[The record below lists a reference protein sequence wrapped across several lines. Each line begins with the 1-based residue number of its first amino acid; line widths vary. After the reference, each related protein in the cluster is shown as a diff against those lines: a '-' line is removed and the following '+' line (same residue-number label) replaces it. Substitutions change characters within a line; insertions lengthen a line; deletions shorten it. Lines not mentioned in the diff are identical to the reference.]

1 MIKKTLKYGV
11 VILIALLIPITTIN
25 AKTIAELEKE
35 LEAAEKKLND
45 TNVKK
50 AANKQDINETN
61 KKINTIKANI
71 EKINSDIDAK
81 TKESEQLEKDIV
93 AKNKETED
101 MMRYYQITSSGSTML
116 EYIMGAESIT
126 DLVYR
131 LAITEQIT
139 NYNKKVVKEM
149 NDMINQNEVI
159 KKDLEQK
166 KIELSSLKSEL
177 DTQLTILLKKSSE
190 LDKDGI
196 SEENSIKEI
205 KKNIKSYVDM
215 GCDRNESIDACYAR
229 KFGSGYLPSGTT
241 FYRPTTSGRITS
253 EFGLRDLLGS
263 PNNHYA
269 IDIGMATGTPVY
281 SVSDGIVAYTG
292 NYCGNAIVIW
302 HNVNGK
308 TYSSLYCHLSTIN
321 VKKNQIVT
329 KNTVIAKSG
338 CTGQCYGAHLH
349 LGLATGKF
357 MQDYT
362 SYYRTYDKNGKELPS
377 FAKYTFNPR
386 NVITFPAKGSS
397 YYNR

>member
-1 MIKKTLKYGV
+1 MIKKFLKYSV
-11 VILIALLIPITTIN
+11 IILIVLLIPITTIN

-61 KKINTIKANI
+61 KKINTIKSNI
-71 EKINSDIDAK
+71 EKINSDIDEK
-81 TKESEQLEKDIV
+81 TRESEQLEKDITV
-93 AKNKETED
+93 KNKETEEL
-101 MMRYYQITSSGSTML
+101 MRYYQVTSSGSTML
-116 EYIMGAESIT
+116 EYIMGAESMT

-139 NYNKKVVKEM
+139 NYNKKVVNEM
-149 NDMINQNEVI
+149 NEMIKQNEKI
-159 KKDLEQK
+159 KKDLQEK
-166 KIELSSLKSEL
+166 KTELSSLKSEL
-177 DTQLTILLKKSSE
+177 DVQLTVLLKKSSE

-215 GCDRNESIDACYAR
+215 GCYRNESIDACYTR
-229 KFGSGYLPSGTT
+229 KYGSGYLPSGTT
-241 FYRPTTSGRITS
+241 FYRPTTIGRITS
-253 EFGLRDLLGS
+253 EYGLRDLLGS
-263 PNNHYA
+263 PNNHFA

-281 SVSDGIVAYTG
+281 SVAPGVVAYTG
-292 NYCGNAIVIW
+292 NYCGKAIVVW

-308 TYSSLYCHLSTIN
+308 NYSSLYCHLSAIN
-321 VKKNQIVT
+321 VKKNQVVT
-329 KNTVIAKSG
+329 KDTVIGKSG

-349 LGLATGKF
+349 LGLATGRF
-357 MQDYT
+357 MNDYT
-362 SYYRTYDKNGKELPS
+362 AYSGPNS
-377 FAKYTFNPR
+377 FGSHSFNPR
-386 NVITFPAKGSS
+386 NVITFPPKGSS